1 MDKKK
6 IISYWLIVFLFAIP
20 FLFLGLKQINPKNLM
35 KDEFV
40 NVLKDGMLSF
50 TEPYGGW
57 IFENGQLIL
66 PVKSE
71 RGNRNNIWLKKK
83 YIDFILE
90 LDFKFDA
97 GTNSGV
103 FIRTANIA
111 DPVQTGIEIQ
121 IRDDYGK
128 SPIDKNFCG
137 SVYDIKAVS
146 ENRVR
151 KPGEWNHLKIM
162 AQGTTLLVFLNEGKV
177 IDIDLTDWEEAGKN
191 PDGSENK
198 FKTAYKDMTHPGRI
212 GFQDHGG
219 KVWYR
224 NIRIKE
230 L

>member
-1 MDKKK
+1 MYQIKKTSYRLFF
-6 IISYWLIVFLFAIP
+6 ISIAIS
-20 FLFLGLKQINPKNLM
+20 FLFLGLKQINHEDFG

-40 NVLKDGMLSF
+40 NVLQDGMLAF
-50 TEPYGGW
+50 TEPYGEW
-57 IFENGQLIL
+57 IVENGQLIL
-66 PVKSE
+66 PVKNE
-71 RGNRNNIWLKKK
+71 PGKRNNIWLKNI
-83 YIDFILE
+83 YRDFILE
-90 LDFKFDA
+90 LDFKFDT

-103 FIRTANIA
+103 FMRTVNIA

-137 SVYDIKAVS
+137 SVYDIKEIS
-146 ENRVR
+146 ENRVK

-162 AQGTTLLVFLNEGKV
+162 AEGTILSVFLNEGKV
-177 IDIDLTDWEEAGKN
+177 IDINLTNWEEAGKN
-191 PDGSENK
+191 PDGSANK